1 MDIPE
6 DLYYSDDHLWVQF
19 ESDIA
24 TIGVTDYA
32 QNELM
37 DIVFVEIPEIGAE
50 IEQGDSFGS
59 IEALK
64 TVAPLI
70 SPVSGEI
77 LEVNESLEHDP
88 KQINN
93 DPYGD
98 GWLVRVQI
106 HDLEELES
114 LMISEDY
121 RMNIDH
127 YE

>member
-1 MDIPE
+1 MEIPE
-6 DLYYSDDHLWVQF
+6 DLYYSDDHLWVRY

-32 QNELM
+32 QKELM
-37 DIVFVEIPEIGAE
+37 DIVFVEIPEIGDD

-70 SPVSGEI
+70 CPISGEV
-77 LEVNESLEHDP
+77 LDVNESLEHDP

-98 GWLVRVQI
+98 GWLVHVLV
-106 HDLEELES
+106 HDPEELES
-114 LMISEDY
+114 LMTSEDY
-121 RMNIDH
+121 KMNIEH